1 MPPMISFRHF
11 SAAPWSSSSLST
23 SKSSRIFLAKLFLGF
38 CLVISQITTT
48 ACDGDETR
56 PTLDSIRSSLI
67 RQEDTIVFGLIER
80 AKYPTNT
87 PLYNNTSS
95 RFPGTLFEYFV
106 KRSEALQSKV
116 GRYLSPEEHPFF
128 PHDLPPPLFEP
139 KSQSIEQFLHPI
151 SLNVS
156 HEIWD
161 IYLEK
166 LLPLLAK
173 KGDDENYAV
182 TASSDLQL
190 LQALSRRIHCGKIV
204 AEVKF
209 RDNPDKYKEAIR
221 GQDRDALMK
230 LVTFEAVEE
239 KVKKRVAKKA
249 RVFGRQVTL
258 EHTDNA
264 TETYKVDPPLV
275 SRVYED
281 WVMPLTKKVEIEY
294 LLRRL
299 DD

>member
-1 MPPMISFRHF
+1 MISFRHF

-48 ACDGDETR
+48 ACDGDETH

-95 RFPGTLFEYFV
+95 RFPRTLFEYFV

-128 PHDLPPPLFEP
+128 PDDLPPPLFEP

-190 LQALSRRIHCGKIV
+190 LQ
-204 AEVKF
+204 
-209 RDNPDKYKEAIR
+209 
-221 GQDRDALMK
+221 DRDALMK

-258 EHTDNA
+258 DHTDNA

>member
-1 MPPMISFRHF
+1 MISFRHF
-11 SAAPWSSSSLST
+11 SAAP
-23 SKSSRIFLAKLFLGF
+23 
-38 CLVISQITTT
+38 CQITTT
-48 ACDGDETR
+48 ACDDDETH

-67 RQEDTIVFGLIER
+67 RQRDTIVFGLIER

-106 KRSEALQSKV
+106 KKKRSS
-116 GRYLSPEEHPFF
+116 
-128 PHDLPPPLFEP
+128 
-139 KSQSIEQFLHPI
+139 SIQ
-151 SLNVS
+151 
-156 HEIWD
+156 
-161 IYLEK
+161 EK

-190 LQALSRRIHCGKIV
+190 LQALSRRIHCGQIV

-258 EHTDNA
+258 DHTDNA
-264 TETYKVDPPLV
+264 TETYKKSRTQWLMEEQCRSGQWSVEVDSRQVAEAIRLV
-275 SRVYED
+275 AVVRWRSNAGRGWRWHAAAQLVGTSE
-281 WVMPLTKKVEIEY
+281 VGVGSPNFV
-294 LLRRL
+294 RRSQQPAARRGAKGI
-299 DD
+299 